1 LAIAGIPVFSG
12 FVSKDAI
19 LGAVFERAQGSTLA
33 SSSLLG
39 IPGTTVL
46 YAVYAFGL
54 AAALLTAIY
63 MTRMML
69 YTFHGPNRTG
79 AAAEA
84 QLREAP
90 WIMTGPLVV
99 LGVLSAVGGWLNLPE
114 FLPLGPQ
121 GVFDKW
127 LEPVVGESTARI
139 AAGGSALAGST
150 EQALIGTA
158 VAIAIAGIAI
168 AFVRL
173 KPAALVPKKDSP
185 PSVGFEKVLENKYYV
200 DEAYDRAIVQPVVN
214 GSKYILWK
222 GVDVGIIDGL
232 FVNGSALLARA
243 LGWVGSQLQSG
254 QIGTYAWV
262 LVLGVIALLGAFV
275 RVH

>member
-1 LAIAGIPVFSG
+1 
-12 FVSKDAI
+12 
-19 LGAVFERAQGSTLA
+19 
-33 SSSLLG
+33 
-39 IPGTTVL
+39 
-46 YAVYAFGL
+46 
-54 AAALLTAIY
+54 
-63 MTRMML
+63 
-69 YTFHGPNRTG
+69 
-79 AAAEA
+79 
-84 QLREAP
+84 
-90 WIMTGPLVV
+90 VV

-114 FLPLGPQ
+114 ILPLGPE

-127 LEPVVGESTARI
+127 LEPVVGEATKRI
-139 AAGGSALAGST
+139 AAGGGALAGST
-150 EQALIGTA
+150 EGALIGTA
-158 VAIAIAGIAI
+158 VAIAVAGIAF

-185 PSVGFEKVLENKYYV
+185 EATGFGKVLEHKYYV

-214 GSKYILWK
+214 GSRLILWK

-232 FVNGSALLARA
+232 FVNGSALVARA
-243 LGWVGSQLQSG
+243 MGWMGSQLQSG